1 MALIVLLAVFF
12 ATSALIP
19 VLEREGE
26 TSVTS
31 DSGLR
36 VSTDEEPIVLSGGSL
51 IGNQPVSTSLSVIEE
66 PKGALEDTLFAGEYD
81 EEDIFFAV
89 CGMKVEAGFEGLV
102 IDSGNSE
109 KWNEG
114 KGGYVTIQDAHTLK
128 ITTYSH
134 LSEIY
139 VKSGDFI
146 EKGEVLGSAG
156 SSGDI
161 LPGGACQVGI
171 ARD

>member
-1 MALIVLLAVFF
+1 
-12 ATSALIP
+12 
-19 VLEREGE
+19 
-26 TSVTS
+26 
-31 DSGLR
+31 
-36 VSTDEEPIVLSGGSL
+36 
-51 IGNQPVSTSLSVIEE
+51 
-66 PKGALEDTLFAGEYD
+66 
-81 EEDIFFAV
+81 
-89 CGMKVEAGFEGLV
+89 MKVEAGFDGLV

-114 KGGYVTIQDAHTLK
+114 KGGYVTIQDVHTLK
-128 ITTYSH
+128 VTTYSH